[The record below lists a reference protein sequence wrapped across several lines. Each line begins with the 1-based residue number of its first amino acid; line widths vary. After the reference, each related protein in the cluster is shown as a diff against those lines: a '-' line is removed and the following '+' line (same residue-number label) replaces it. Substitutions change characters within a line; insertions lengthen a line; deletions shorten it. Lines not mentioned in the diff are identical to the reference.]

1 MDFILNTNN
10 LILLVMFLL
19 SGALLL
25 GPNFRGFING
35 QTLTPGAATQLINR
49 QKALIIDVRSAEE
62 FASGHI
68 ARSKNIDASQ
78 LTEGLNGIKTDKS
91 APVILVCATG
101 RRTVPLINKLKK
113 VGYNEVFSLDGGL
126 KAWSDAGLLLVKA

>member
-35 QTLTPGAATQLINR
+35 QTLTPAAATLMINR
-49 QKALIIDVRSAEE
+49 QKAVVIDVRTAEE

-68 ARSKNIDASQ
+68 AKSKNVLANQIPDALQ
-78 LTEGLNGIKTDKS
+78 GLKLDKS
-91 APVILVCATG
+91 VPIILVCASG
-101 RRTVPLINKLKK
+101 RRTVPLIGKMKK
-113 VGYNEVFSLDGGL
+113 AGFTEVFSLDGGL
-126 KAWSDAGLLLVKA
+126 RAWSDAGLLLVKA

>member
-35 QTLTPGAATQLINR
+35 QTLTPAAATLMVNR
-49 QKALIIDVRSAEE
+49 QKAVVIDVRTAEE
-62 FASGHI
+62 FATGHI
-68 ARSKNIDASQ
+68 AKSKNVVANQIP
-78 LTEGLNGIKTDKS
+78 EGLEGLKLDKS
-91 APVILVCATG
+91 IPVILVCASG
-101 RRTVPLINKLKK
+101 RRTVPLIGKMKK
-113 VGYNEVFSLDGGL
+113 AGYTEVFSLDGGL
-126 KAWSDAGLLLVKA
+126 RAWSDAGLLLVKA

>member
-35 QTLTPGAATQLINR
+35 QTLTPAAATLMVNR
-49 QKALIIDVRSAEE
+49 QKAVVIDVRTAEE

-68 ARSKNIDASQ
+68 AKSKNVLASQ
-78 LTEGLNGIKTDKS
+78 IPDALVGLKLDKS
-91 APVILVCATG
+91 VPVILVCASG
-101 RRTVPLINKLKK
+101 RRTVPLIGKMKK
-113 VGYNEVFSLDGGL
+113 AGFTEVFSLDGGL
-126 KAWSDAGLLLVKA
+126 RAWSDAGLLLVKA

>member
-49 QKALIIDVRSAEE
+49 QKALIIDVRTAEE
-62 FASGHI
+62 FATGHI
-68 ARSKNIDASQ
+68 ARSKNIEASQ
-78 LTEGLNGIKTDKS
+78 IPEGLSGLKADKS

-101 RRTVPLINKLKK
+101 RRTAALIGKVKK
-113 VGYNEVFSLDGGL
+113 AGYSEVFSLDGGL
-126 KAWSDAGLLLVKA
+126 KAWSEAGLLLVKS

>member
-35 QTLTPGAATQLINR
+35 QTLTPAAATLLVNR
-49 QKALIIDVRSAEE
+49 QKAVVIDVRTAEE
-62 FASGHI
+62 FATGHI
-68 ARSKNIDASQ
+68 ARSRNIVANQ
-78 LTEGLNGIKTDKS
+78 IPEGLAGLKLDKS
-91 APVILVCATG
+91 APVILVCASG
-101 RRTVPLINKLKK
+101 RRTVPLIGKLKK
-113 VGYNEVFSLDGGL
+113 AGYSEVFSLDGGL

>member
-35 QTLTPGAATQLINR
+35 QTLTPAAATLMINR
-49 QKALIIDVRSAEE
+49 QKAVVIDVRTAEE

-68 ARSKNIDASQ
+68 AKSKNVLANQIPDALQ
-78 LTEGLNGIKTDKS
+78 GLKLDKS
-91 APVILVCATG
+91 VPIILVCASG
-101 RRTVPLINKLKK
+101 RRTVPLIGKMKK
-113 VGYNEVFSLDGGL
+113 AGFNEVFSLDGGL
-126 KAWSDAGLLLVKA
+126 RAWSDAGLLLVKA